1 LNETI
6 IKGVVELSEASMKKI
21 ETNRLGQEII
31 DPLTPEVGAI
41 VAQAMLDKQCTLVGI
56 TPSTI
61 RKDLLEVLAQRIEH
75 VLVIFGHDG
84 KAAGLRIR
92 VLKDFGA

>member
-1 LNETI
+1 MSGA
-6 IKGVVELSEASMKKI
+6 KAKKI
-21 ETNRLGQEII
+21 ETNKLGQEILDI
-31 DPLTPEVGAI
+31 LTVEVGAI

-61 RKDLLEVLAQRIEH
+61 RKDHLEVLAQRIEH

-84 KAAGLRIR
+84 KAAGSRIR